1 MSQMAEFLSFSW
13 LDNIPLMRTTSV
25 FIHLLIDPWV
35 VSISW
40 LLWIMLQWTWWYR
53 YLFKILFSFFWLH
66 TLEWNCWYYGSSTF
80 NFLRNFYA
88 AFHNGCTNLHSH
100 HRCTR
105 VPILHIFINTSYLL
119 SFDFSQSNNCEVISQ
134 YGFDISLMSLI
145 ISDVEYLSMYLLVI
159 CISSLEK
166 YIFSFF
172 THFKI
177 RLFNFLVIEL
187 CWFLIY
193 FEN

>member
-1 MSQMAEFLSFSW
+1 MNTGISSRFCFHFLWS
-13 LDNIPLMRTTSV
+13 
-25 FIHLLIDPWV
+25 
-35 VSISW
+35 
-40 LLWIMLQWTWWYR
+40 Y
-53 YLFKILFSFFWLH
+53 
-66 TLEWNCWYYGSSTF
+66 TLEWNCWYYGSSIF

-88 AFHNGCTNLHSH
+88 AFHNGCTNLHSRH
-100 HRCTR
+100 QCTR
-105 VPILHIFINTSYLL
+105 VPFLHIFTNTSYFL
-119 SFDFSQSNNCEVISQ
+119 SFDSSQYNNSEVISQYGFDFQ

-145 ISDVEYLSMYLLVI
+145 ISDVEYLSMYLLAI

-166 YIFSFF
+166 YIFSFL

>member
-105 VPILHIFINTSYLL
+105 VPILHIFINTWYDL
-119 SFDFSQSNNCEVISQ
+119 SFYYIHFSMKWYLIVVLYFPSESWCWASSHELISH
-134 YGFDISLMSLI
+134 S
-145 ISDVEYLSMYLLVI
+145 
-159 CISSLEK
+159 
-166 YIFSFF
+166 
-172 THFKI
+172 
-177 RLFNFLVIEL
+177 
-187 CWFLIY
+187 
-193 FEN
+193 